1 MASLFLARPTIV
13 FSCSTANTYRIL
25 FFCSQVLSTN
35 KKKSAKGKRKF
46 HTHCTA
52 CSCCHFFSSI
62 QNLQH
67 STARVDFFFFSSFP
81 PFFIYYSLYSSS
93 LVRFFETRRENALEA
108 PNRNLVLLMSLS
120 RKGEGTKRAGK
131 KRLFEPNLEAGVD
144 GLGQPKFY
152 GARPARKQRRWKGE
166 RRGGWGGSGPEAIRK
181 HSEKPD
187 AQCLAKAI
195 SPNEPADA
203 LLIRTRRIGGVM
215 RLSSNWTSYEPN
227 TF

>member
-52 CSCCHFFSSI
+52 CSCCHFFFPASRI
-62 QNLQH
+62 C
-67 STARVDFFFFSSFP
+67 STARHASIFFSKFSPLFHLL
-81 PFFIYYSLYSSS
+81 FSLLFITCTLFRDEKRECSRGTEPEFGSSNES
-93 LVRFFETRRENALEA
+93 VTERRRDEE
-108 PNRNLVLLMSLS
+108 S
-120 RKGEGTKRAGK
+120 GK

-203 LLIRTRRIGGVM
+203 LLIRTKRIGGIM

>member
-1 MASLFLARPTIV
+1 MFNRKHISNFIFL
-13 FSCSTANTYRIL
+13 
-25 FFCSQVLSTN
+25 
-35 KKKSAKGKRKF
+35 
-46 HTHCTA
+46 
-52 CSCCHFFSSI
+52 FSSLI
-62 QNLQH
+62 NQQKKVGEGEKKVPYPLYRMFLLSFFFQH
-67 STARVDFFFFSSFP
+67 PEFAAQHGTRRFFFFFKFSPLFHLLFSLLFITCTLFRDEKRECSGGTEPEFGSSNE
-81 PFFIYYSLYSSS
+81 S
-93 LVRFFETRRENALEA
+93 VTERRRDEE
-108 PNRNLVLLMSLS
+108 S
-120 RKGEGTKRAGK
+120 GK